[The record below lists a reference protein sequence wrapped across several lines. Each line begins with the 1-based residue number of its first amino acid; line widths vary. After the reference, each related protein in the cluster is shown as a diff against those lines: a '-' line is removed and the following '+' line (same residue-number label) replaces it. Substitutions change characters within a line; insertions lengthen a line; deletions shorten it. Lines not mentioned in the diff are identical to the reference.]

1 MKKFK
6 MKYIKEIIDS
16 NDELIGKDAI
26 PQHGSDLE
34 SRANGTTDQ
43 NVNIGNQPYRY
54 DMMGRFGFTL
64 LPFYEGKGDESH
76 VEMVNDLTKLI
87 DDNYLDFLHYYI
99 KNPNK
104 LKSDYRKRVQDKI
117 NTDVNNTEG
126 TVKNIIKIIQKYFK
140 NAFNNI
146 DNITESSISE
156 DKMVDDWK
164 DIELTEIADDNEL
177 KDKKIQ
183 KIAGLINKLDDKDI
197 KKIINLLEVK

>member
-6 MKYIKEIIDS
+6 MKYIKEIIGS

-87 DDNYLDFLHYYI
+87 DDNYLDFLRYYV

-117 NTDVNNTEG
+117 NTDVNDTEG
-126 TVKNIIKIIQKYFK
+126 TVKNIINIIQKYFK